1 MLQKS
6 INHGQSVQSDASSN
20 KTNKQKKYIETLL
33 GHLYKIQMISLFV
46 LYRQIDRLFISIA
59 AE

>member
-1 MLQKS
+1 MAKVCNQMLPATKQ
-6 INHGQSVQSDASSN
+6 
-20 KTNKQKKYIETLL
+20 TNKQKYIETLL